1 MSLDGLFK
9 ARMEKSTQMWRRY
22 LSPLAPTVHV
32 QRGKWGLA
40 TPTRMLI
47 LFSEAE
53 AALPQ
58 QSICMYYTLPYAST
72 RRLASHV
79 GQCDSSP
86 GVHMPILP
94 VAAWVVLE
102 KQPTATVSDHRCQ

>member
-9 ARMEKSTQMWRRY
+9 ARMKSTQMWRRY

-53 AALPQ
+53 AALPL

-72 RRLASHV
+72 RRLASQV
-79 GQCDSSP
+79 SQCDSSP
-86 GVHMPILP
+86 GRSAYADSASGCLGCPRG
-94 VAAWVVLE
+94 
-102 KQPTATVSDHRCQ
+102 TADGHGI